1 MPEPMSMPMRSVL
14 AAVTSS
20 PEERMACIPATTP
33 YCMKA
38 SMRRASLGVMY
49 GARSRSRISPPKW
62 VGKLAASNRTT
73 GPMPLRPAR
82 IDAHADAMSL
92 PTGETIPRPVT
103 TTLRLLKLASS
114 GLAFVRIDV
123 IDGLLDGRDLLR
135 VLVRYLRLELF
146 FERHHQLNRVQR
158 VCAEVVNERGVI
170 GYFFFF
176 HAQLFGHDLLNL
188 LLNSTH
194 RYGVLSGK
202 PIGKTNQL
210 CRFSSRPAASL
221 ISAGRV
227 FYVNRTPAATGTRS
241 AAPSAQ
247 ACLDKPPCFR
257 VVQTFRP
264 CAF

>member
-20 PEERMACIPATTP
+20 PESRMACMPATTP

-38 SMRRASLGVMY
+38 SMRRASFGVIY
-49 GARSRSRISPPKW
+49 GARSRSRISPPKC
-62 VGKLAASNRTT
+62 VGKLGASNRAT

-82 IDAHADAMSL
+82 IDAHADEMSL

-103 TTLRLLKLASS
+103 TTLRLPKLASS

-123 IDGLLDGRDLLR
+123 IDGLLDARDLLR

-146 FERHHQLNRVQR
+146 FERHHQLDRVQR

-202 PIGKTNQL
+202 PIGKTDQL
-210 CRFSSRPAASL
+210 RRFSSGPAGSL

-227 FYVNRTPAATGTRS
+227 FYVNRTSAATGMRYAARGGPGRLDKFPWFR
-241 AAPSAQ
+241 AAPSPQ
-247 ACLDKPPCFR
+247 
-257 VVQTFRP
+257 
-264 CAF
+264 